1 MTKVKTISIS
11 CRKGRHG
18 QSIPFKDGT
27 SKCLT
32 CGHVYLIYAVPLE
45 RDQSGLLNSM
55 TKKRFEFDDDI
66 SNL

>member
-1 MTKVKTISIS
+1 
-11 CRKGRHG
+11 
-18 QSIPFKDGT
+18 
-27 SKCLT
+27 
-32 CGHVYLIYAVPLE
+32 VYLIYAVPLE